1 MERVFFFS
9 PLLYWGINASFFIFY
24 LFPQSNLHLLHEQ
37 KKEGRREVNWNL
49 VSKSVCRRWLDL
61 EALGNFFF
69 VHTPSVERLPQ
80 TVLQHRRE
88 EMEKFIKL
96 FIKLFSQ
103 SVKVISMLEKKH
115 KERVGTEEPR
125 LSEQQDCSTTR
136 AMGTAL
142 GCGCSCPQTQPWHLW
157 C

>member
-1 MERVFFFS
+1 MHIFLLTFFLRV
-9 PLLYWGINASFFIFY
+9 IFIY
-24 LFPQSNLHLLHEQ
+24 CMNKK
-37 KKEGRREVNWNL
+37 KKEGRRELNWNL

-69 VHTPSVERLPQ
+69 VHSPSVERLPQ
-80 TVLQHRRE
+80 TVLQHGRE

-115 KERVGTEEPR
+115 KERVETGEHVWVSSRTAAQPETWGLLLAVAASALKPSPGTCGIK
-125 LSEQQDCSTTR
+125 SK
-136 AMGTAL
+136 L
-142 GCGCSCPQTQPWHLW
+142 GGLRTEKME
-157 C
+157 